1 MAKMS
6 EYLGNIFLL
15 ILIAQFAPTIFSTIK
30 KQYKALIE
38 PPAYVGYLAIKGTI
52 DEAGY
57 YRKELKKFFENKD
70 IKAIL
75 LKIESPGGAAGSSE
89 SIFNELMFF
98 KKEHPKT
105 VVALVE
111 NVCASGG
118 YYVACAADYIIA
130 SQAALVGSIGVFIGY
145 PEVNKLIE
153 QFNVSYNAITAGKYK
168 AAGNPLV
175 PSNPEINT
183 MLQGITDDTYRQFT
197 HDVAQRRKKLSLK
210 NVDQWANG
218 RIFTGHQALEKGL
231 IDELGS
237 FSTAE
242 AKIKELENIEGEI
255 EWVKVIAPSPLAKLF
270 NTEDEDGITDQT
282 MLGKMVNSACTTV
295 EQRYGLTVR
304 T

>member
-15 ILIAQFAPTIFSTIK
+15 ILIMQFAPTVVTTLK
-30 KQYKALIE
+30 KHYKALIE

-52 DEAGY
+52 DDAGF
-57 YRKELKKFFENKD
+57 YRRELKKFFDNKD

-89 SIFNELMFF
+89 SLFNEIAYL

-105 VVALVE
+105 VVTLIE

-118 YYVACAADYIIA
+118 YYIASASDYIIA
-130 SQAALVGSIGVFIGY
+130 SPAAILGSIGVFIGY
-145 PEVNKLIE
+145 PEAYKLVE
-153 QFNVSYNAITAGKYK
+153 QFNVQYHAITSGKYK
-168 AAGNPLV
+168 AAGNPFV
-175 PSNPEINT
+175 PSSTDIDV
-183 MLQGITDDTYRQFT
+183 MLQGISDDTYRQFT
-197 HDVAQRRKKLSLK
+197 HDVAQKRKKLSLK

-237 FSTAE
+237 LSTAE
-242 AKIKELENIEGEI
+242 NKIKELENIEGEI
-255 EWVKVIAPSPLAKLF
+255 EWVKVPAPSPFAKILGA
-270 NTEDEDGITDQT
+270 EEDGITGESLFSKFVHNFCT
-282 MLGKMVNSACTTV
+282 AVEERYSIKM
-295 EQRYGLTVR
+295 R
-304 T
+304 